1 MESGDEERSV
11 QTAPVPSDSPALNVD
26 VVEKLQ
32 LLQLD
37 SSNLIKDNIVT
48 YITGYVATPRKLQ
61 SQFGR

>member
-11 QTAPVPSDSPALNVD
+11 QTAPVPSDSLALNVD

-48 YITGYVATPRKLQ
+48 YITGYVATPRKL
-61 SQFGR
+61 